1 MAEKEPEVI
10 DSPLSKFFTDNGKTV
25 EVCIYTLDIPN
36 SKWSL
41 EVVDQDGN
49 STVWDDEFEADNEA
63 WDEFL
68 KDVSANGIDQFI
80 GSPPKIQ

>member
-1 MAEKEPEVI
+1 MTEKDPEVI

-36 SKWSL
+36 SKWAL

-49 STVWDDEFEADNEA
+49 STVWDDEFESDNEA

-68 KDVSANGIDQFI
+68 KDLSANGIDQFI
-80 GSPPKIQ
+80 GAPPKIQ